1 MRLNRELLRYRA
13 SLVKVQTGVKN
24 KIHTILAKNNISH
37 GYSDLFGK
45 EGMAFLH
52 SLSLSENYK
61 MALEGY
67 LSVLDN
73 VRGEIRIASK
83 RVQQLAEADRDVM
96 LLMTIP
102 GMGSYSALL
111 TLK

>member
-1 MRLNRELLRYRA
+1 
-13 SLVKVQTGVKN
+13 
-24 KIHTILAKNNISH
+24 
-37 GYSDLFGK
+37 
-45 EGMAFLH
+45 MAFLH

-83 RVQQLAEADRDVM
+83 RVQQLAEADRDAV

-102 GMGSYSALL
+102 GMGYYSALL
-111 TLK
+111 RYTQKVWK

>member
-1 MRLNRELLRYRA
+1 
-13 SLVKVQTGVKN
+13 
-24 KIHTILAKNNISH
+24 
-37 GYSDLFGK
+37 
-45 EGMAFLH
+45 MAFLH

-73 VRGEIRIASK
+73 VRGEIRIASM
-83 RVQQLAEADRDVM
+83 AEADRDAV

-102 GMGSYSALL
+102 GMGYYSALL
-111 TLK
+111 RYTQKVWK

>member
-13 SLVKVQTGVKN
+13 SLVNVQTG
-24 KIHTILAKNNISH
+24 IKNNTSH

-45 EGMAFLH
+45 EGMDFLH

-73 VRGEIRIASK
+73 VRGEISTLSNISN
-83 RVQQLAEADRDVM
+83 
-96 LLMTIP
+96 
-102 GMGSYSALL
+102 MGDHLG
-111 TLK
+111 